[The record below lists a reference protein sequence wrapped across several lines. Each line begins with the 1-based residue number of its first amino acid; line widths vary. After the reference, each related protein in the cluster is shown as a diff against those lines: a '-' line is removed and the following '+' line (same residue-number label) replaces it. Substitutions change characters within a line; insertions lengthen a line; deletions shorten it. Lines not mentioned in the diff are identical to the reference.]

1 MEINFKIIVFIVSI
15 LFTGLTAGL
24 CFTWSNAVTPG
35 IGRLD
40 NLSFLKAFQAMNRS
54 IINGQFMIV
63 FMGPTILLFVNAFL
77 FRNSNIIFWLF
88 LIAAIFF
95 FIGIGLITVFG
106 NVPLNEI
113 LDKSNLESLSKLEL
127 QTLRNKFEQPWNRL
141 HAIRTVSSITS
152 FLLLIAGALYSK

>member
-1 MEINFKIIVFIVSI
+1 
-15 LFTGLTAGL
+15 
-24 CFTWSNAVTPG
+24 
-35 IGRLD
+35 
-40 NLSFLKAFQAMNRS
+40 MNRS

-113 LDKSNLESLSKLEL
+113 LDKSNLESLSKIEL
-127 QTLRNKFEQPWNRL
+127 QILRNKFEQPWNRL
-141 HAIRTVSSITS
+141 HTLRTVSSITS
-152 FLLLIAGALYSK
+152 FLLLIVGALYSK